1 MWLQKTVQL
10 SPKERGFH
18 LITNTIIEQLPELS
32 RCHVGLLHLSLQ
44 HTSAS
49 LTLNENADPAVRR
62 DFEQFFNQLV
72 PEQPGFEHND
82 EGPDDLPA
90 HFKASLL
97 GQQLT
102 LPVRQGQLALG
113 LWQGIYLGE
122 HRNHAA
128 SRTLVLT
135 LNGNNENN
143 SLENH

>member
-1 MWLQKTVQL
+1 M
-10 SPKERGFH
+10 
-18 LITNTIIEQLPELS
+18 
-32 RCHVGLLHLSLQ
+32 GLLHLSLQ

-135 LNGNNENN
+135 LNGNNEDN